1 MRHLVTRLVIRLV
14 KRFVNGSRAG
24 GACGAG
30 LLCALGL
37 SACGEAG
44 TPIGGAA
51 PLDAVAGPEAIA
63 RPSCEVPL
71 GGPPLPANSTEE
83 RPGFDQELY
92 ALDLGALAPRLDL
105 SKVNEFS
112 RATLAYLLGR
122 RYEELGESLSTREL
136 LGSAGGLGDGE
147 PGARFA
153 AFGPIVAGAFA
164 KLDAAGQ
171 KGPDLTFLRRGLY
184 RYYACSAGYPLT
196 LAGFRAAIW
205 DYTAAPSRLIESSM
219 PKAGP
224 RRLYENHAAGVY
236 VAETLAGGA
245 PAYRVRETEV
255 QLARARAD
263 GSHDFLTYDEHGQQI
278 RTSTFATSGGSER
291 VAASPYTCMAC
302 HYDRTTRRFDAR
314 IPTN

>member
-1 MRHLVTRLVIRLV
+1 M
-14 KRFVNGSRAG
+14 NGSMNGSLNRSVNRLG
-24 GACGAG
+24 TSGWRGAG
-30 LLCALGL
+30 VVLVLALGPI
-37 SACGEAG
+37 ACGEAG
-44 TPIGGAA
+44 TLIGGAA
-51 PLDAVAGPEAIA
+51 SSGAVADLEPIA
-63 RPSCEVPL
+63 LPSCEVPL
-71 GGPPLPANSTEE
+71 GGPPLPANSTEG
-83 RPGFDQELY
+83 RPGFDEELY

-112 RATLAYLLGR
+112 RATLSYLLGR
-122 RYEELGESLSTREL
+122 RYEDLGESLSTREL
-136 LGSAGGLGDGE
+136 VEQAGRSG
-147 PGARFA
+147 RFA

-164 KLDAAGQ
+164 KLDPAGQ

-184 RYYACSAGYPLT
+184 RYYACSAAYPLT

-224 RRLYENHAAGVY
+224 RRLYEDHAAGVY
-236 VAETLAGGA
+236 VAETLAGEA

-255 QLARARAD
+255 QLTRARAD

-278 RTSTFATSGGSER
+278 RTSTFATSGGSDR

-314 IPTN
+314 IPAN

>member
-1 MRHLVTRLVIRLV
+1 MNRSVLRLVNR
-14 KRFVNGSRAG
+14 SRTG
-24 GACGAG
+24 LCGAG
-30 LLCALGL
+30 LLGALGL
-37 SACGEAG
+37 GACGEAG
-44 TPIGGAA
+44 TLIGGAA

-71 GGPPLPANSTEE
+71 GGPPLPASSTEA
-83 RPGFDQELY
+83 RPGFDEELY

-122 RYEELGESLSTREL
+122 RYEELGDSLSTHEL
-136 LGSAGGLGDGE
+136 VAPVGGAGPAGTSGVGTGS
-147 PGARFA
+147 RFA

-164 KLDAAGQ
+164 KLDPAGQ

-224 RRLYENHAAGVY
+224 RRLYDNHVAGVY
-236 VAETLAGGA
+236 VAETLAGEA
-245 PAYRVRETEV
+245 PDYRVRETEV
-255 QLARARAD
+255 QLTRARAD

-278 RTSTFATSGGSER
+278 RTSTFATSGGGDR

-314 IPTN
+314 IPAN